1 MAEGRIKGITIE
13 IDGDVTGLNKA
24 LESTNKELR
33 SSQKQLNDVNRLL
46 KLDPTNTELLSQKQ
60 RILGDAINSTQDK
73 LETLK
78 KAEEQA
84 AAKLESG
91 GKEAQEQYEALRR
104 EIISTESDLGK
115 LEKQAA
121 DTEQALDDAGDN
133 GAESIEDAGDA
144 AKDAESKVSGFGN
157 AAKVAGV
164 AATAAFAAA
173 AAAAVSAA
181 KALVDMTVGG
191 AEYADEVLTLS
202 TQTGI
207 ATDKLQEYMYAA
219 ELVDVSTETLT
230 KSMAKNIKS
239 MKSASDGSASYAEA
253 YEQLGVA
260 VVDTNGSLR
269 DSEAVYWE
277 AIDALGKIENETER
291 DAVAMQLFGKS
302 AQELNPL
309 IEAGASRMQELGES
323 AHEAGYV
330 ISDDMLNAYGA
341 LDDQLQYLG
350 VGAEAAKNAL
360 GSVLIPI
367 LTDLAGE
374 GVDLLGE
381 FTQGIIDAN
390 GDISKMSDVV
400 GETLPKVVD
409 AIMQFIPE
417 LIEIAGEL
425 ISSFLGSII
434 NNLPKITDAAVSV
447 GMTLLSGLVSSF
459 PEIITAI
466 VSFLKSILNAIVDN
480 LPEIID
486 GIIDAAMA
494 IVDALPEIIDAI
506 IAALPKIISALI
518 KALPKII
525 SSIADTIIKL
535 APVIVKAGGELAL
548 ALLEGII
555 GGIGGL
561 IDNLWDSI
569 TSIFSSGGSSAA
581 KAGAISLE
589 KGIKKHS
596 NKPENAAK
604 TMGEK
609 ILSSLPTEEELQKIG
624 ENISDGMASGIEA
637 RHAEIEN
644 AAERAAKAVVTKA
657 KNAADAVEEDT
668 AAIINSAAEAAEA
681 FADMQEQTATDIS
694 ETQSYYGYIAGL
706 TDELLNLA
714 DANGKVE
721 DADRTRVEFILG
733 ELNNAL
739 GTEYSLTG
747 NVISQYWALKESI
760 YDVIEAKRANAL
772 LDAYSDDYQTAIK
785 NEQSAIDAVSA
796 SQEAYNAKLSEFN
809 ALQDEI
815 MRQEAIDPES
825 VDPRLYKWSDDARL
839 ELAEAENAY
848 LQAVDN
854 LQQYEATVQKYEG
867 AMTKVLEGDYN
878 GAEEVL
884 NNTTTMV
891 SKHERALIDSRKSA
905 TEEYKQD
912 WQDALEAGDYAAN
925 RYERTYT
932 DVLEDLNGV
941 YREALGLGDSISDGM
956 VKGLEDG
963 GDPLTVKM
971 SEIISSVIDA
981 AKNEGDSSREIGEN
995 IGKGVAYGIESQED
1009 VVRAKARK
1017 LADAATNEMRTVMQI
1032 ASPSKVTKK
1041 YGMYLDD
1048 GLIVGIEEGLWKVL
1062 DAVDKISDSVLSRI
1076 ALNPDDSE
1084 NKISESM
1091 DEWGAQTF
1099 SNYSSVYNNTTS
1111 LGGISVYVSAPNVD
1125 NVEDLADL
1133 VADRINQ
1140 QIIDRQAVAQ

>member
-24 LESTNKELR
+24 LESTTKELR
-33 SSQKQLNDVNRLL
+33 STQKQLNDVNRLL

-60 RILGDAINSTQDK
+60 RLLGDAIKSTQDK

-104 EIISTESDLGK
+104 EIISTGNYLGK
-115 LEKQAA
+115 LEKQAD
-121 DTEQALDDAGDN
+121 DTERALGDAGDN
-133 GAESIEDAGDA
+133 GAESIKDAGSA
-144 AKDAESKVSGFGN
+144 AKDAESKVSGFGS
-157 AAKVAGV
+157 AAKAAGV
-164 AATAAFAAA
+164 AAAAAFAAA
-173 AAAAVSAA
+173 AAAAISAA

-239 MKSASDGSASYAEA
+239 MKSASDGSAAYAEA
-253 YEQLGVA
+253 YAQLGVS
-260 VVDTNGSLR
+260 VVDANGALR
-269 DSEAVYWE
+269 DGETVYWE

-291 DAVAMQLFGKS
+291 DAIAMQLFGKS

-309 IEAGASRMQELGES
+309 IEAGASRMQELGKS
-323 AHEAGYV
+323 AQAAGYV
-330 ISDDMLNAYGA
+330 IGDDMLNAYGT
-341 LDDQLQYLG
+341 LDDQLQYLS
-350 VGAEAAKNAL
+350 VGATAAKNAL
-360 GSVLIPI
+360 GTVLLPV

-447 GMTLLSGLVSSF
+447 GMTLLSGLVSSL

-518 KALPKII
+518 NALPKVIKA
-525 SSIADTIIKL
+525 IADAISKL
-535 APVIVKAGGELAL
+535 APMLIESGVDLAEALIDGIIDVFSDPVELISAIGELAISIVGSL
-548 ALLEGII
+548 FDSVFALIRKIDKPSLSKQVLSAFPSEKESQKSGEATGRGFANGIS
-555 GGIGGL
+555 
-561 IDNLWDSI
+561 NSR
-569 TSIFSSGGSSAA
+569 AA
-581 KAGAISLE
+581 
-589 KGIKKHS
+589 
-596 NKPENAAK
+596 
-604 TMGEK
+604 
-609 ILSSLPTEEELQKIG
+609 
-624 ENISDGMASGIEA
+624 
-637 RHAEIEN
+637 IEN
-644 AAERAAKAVVTKA
+644 AANEAAKAVVTEA
-657 KNAADAVEEDT
+657 KIAAQEVEEET
-668 AAIINSAAEAAEA
+668 AAIISSAAEAAEA
-681 FADMQEQTATDIS
+681 FAAMQAQTATDFS
-694 ETQSYYGYIAGL
+694 ETQSYYAHIADL
-706 TDELLNLA
+706 TDELFNLA

-721 DADRTRVEFILG
+721 DADRSRVEFILG
-733 ELNNAL
+733 ELNSAL
-739 GTEYSLTG
+739 GTEYQLVG
-747 NVISQYWALKESI
+747 NVISQYSALEASV
-760 YDVIEAKRANAL
+760 YDVIAAKRANTL

-796 SQEAYNAKLSEFN
+796 SQEAYNAKLIEFN

-867 AMTKVLEGDYN
+867 AMTKVLEGDYE

-884 NNTTTMV
+884 NNTATMV
-891 SKHERALIDSRKSA
+891 SEHDRDIIDSRKSA

-912 WQDALEAGDYAAN
+912 WQDALEAGDYAAD
-925 RYERTYT
+925 RYARTYT

-941 YREALGLGDSISDGM
+941 YREALGFGDSISDGM

-981 AKNEGDSSREIGEN
+981 AKNEGDSSWEIGEN
-995 IGKGVAYGIESQED
+995 IGKGVAYGLESQED

-1017 LADAATNEMRTVMQI
+1017 IASAATNEMRTVMQI

-1048 GLIVGIEEGLWKVL
+1048 GLIVGLEGGLGEVL
-1062 DAVDKISDSVLSRI
+1062 DAVDKVSDSVLSRI

-1084 NKISESM
+1084 YEISESM

>member
-104 EIISTESDLGK
+104 EIISTENDLGK

-121 DTEQALDDAGDN
+121 DAERALDDAGDN

-164 AATAAFAAA
+164 AAAAAFTATAAA
-173 AAAAVSAA
+173 AIKLGKSVVEGFGELEQNLGGSEAVFGEYAENIQKTGEEAYKNLGLSQSEYLATANKMGALFQGSGLDQQKSLDMTTRAMQRAADMASVMGIDVSAA
-181 KALVDMTVGG
+181 MEAVTGAAKGNFSMMDNLGVAMNATTIESYAAAKGLKFVWESASQAEKADMAMQMFFENTEQYAGNFAREATQTVSGSIGLLEASMESLVAGLG
-191 AEYADEVLTLS
+191 NSEADIKNLTGNVFDAFESVLDNVIPIIENLGDVLPEVLTEVIS
-202 TQTGI
+202 RI
-207 ATDKLQEYMYAA
+207 MSFAP
-219 ELVDVSTETLT
+219 
-230 KSMAKNIKS
+230 
-239 MKSASDGSASYAEA
+239 
-253 YEQLGVA
+253 
-260 VVDTNGSLR
+260 SL
-269 DSEAVYWE
+269 
-277 AIDALGKIENETER
+277 IDAG
-291 DAVAMQLFGKS
+291 G
-302 AQELNPL
+302 
-309 IEAGASRMQELGES
+309 
-323 AHEAGYV
+323 
-330 ISDDMLNAYGA
+330 
-341 LDDQLQYLG
+341 
-350 VGAEAAKNAL
+350 
-360 GSVLIPI
+360 
-367 LTDLAGE
+367 
-374 GVDLLGE
+374 
-381 FTQGIIDAN
+381 
-390 GDISKMSDVV
+390 
-400 GETLPKVVD
+400 
-409 AIMQFIPE
+409 
-417 LIEIAGEL
+417 EIAL
-425 ISSFLGSII
+425 SIVDGI
-434 NNLPKITDAAVSV
+434 VINLPKITDAAVSV
-447 GMTLLSGLVSSF
+447 ITTLASGLIKSLPQLISAAVSL
-459 PEIITAI
+459 
-466 VSFLKSILNAIVDN
+466 LKSLLNAIVDN
-480 LPEIID
+480 IPEIID
-486 GIIDAAMA
+486 GIIAAAMA

-518 KALPKII
+518 NALPKVIKA
-525 SSIADTIIKL
+525 IADAISKL
-535 APVIVKAGGELAL
+535 APMLIESGVDLAEALIDGIIDVFSDPVKLISVIGELAISIVGSL
-548 ALLEGII
+548 F
-555 GGIGGL
+555 
-561 IDNLWDSI
+561 DSI
-569 TSIFSSGGSSAA
+569 FALIRKIDKPSLNKQVLSAFPSEKDA
-581 KAGAISLE
+581 QKAGEATGRGFANGISN
-589 KGIKKHS
+589 S
-596 NKPENAAK
+596 
-604 TMGEK
+604 
-609 ILSSLPTEEELQKIG
+609 
-624 ENISDGMASGIEA
+624 
-637 RHAEIEN
+637 HAEIEN
-644 AAERAAKAVVTKA
+644 AANEAAKAVVTKA
-657 KNAADAVEEDT
+657 KNAADAVEENT
-668 AAIINSAAEAAEA
+668 AAIISSAAEAAEA
-681 FADMQEQTATDIS
+681 FAAMQAQTATDFS
-694 ETQSYYGYIAGL
+694 ETQSYYAHIADL
-706 TDELLNLA
+706 TDELFNLA
-714 DANGKVE
+714 DASGKVE
-721 DADRTRVEFILG
+721 DADRSRVEFILG
-733 ELNNAL
+733 ELNSAL
-739 GTEYSLTG
+739 GTEYQLVG
-747 NVISQYWALKESI
+747 NVISQYSALEASV
-760 YDVIEAKRANAL
+760 YDVIAAKRANTL

-796 SQEAYNAKLSEFN
+796 SQEAYNAKLIEFN

-854 LQQYEATVQKYEG
+854 LQQYESTVQKYEG
-867 AMTKVLEGDYN
+867 AMTKVLEGDYE

-884 NNTTTMV
+884 NNTATMV
-891 SKHERALIDSRKSA
+891 SKHDRAIIDSRKSA

-925 RYERTYT
+925 RYARTYT

-941 YREALGLGDSISDGM
+941 YREALGFGDSISDGM

-981 AKNEGDSSREIGEN
+981 AKDEGDSSWEIGEN
-995 IGKGVAYGIESQED
+995 IGKGVAYGLESQED

-1017 LADAATNEMRTVMQI
+1017 IASAATNEMRTVMQI

-1048 GLIVGIEEGLWKVL
+1048 GLIVGLEGGLGEVL
-1062 DAVDKISDSVLSRI
+1062 DAVDKVSDSVLSRI

-1084 NKISESM
+1084 YEISESM
-1091 DEWGAQTF
+1091 DEWGAKTF

-1111 LGGISVYVSAPNVD
+1111 LGGISVYVNAQNVD